1 MRWDASIVAA
11 NAEAFYISPENRG
24 FKPGQSVLGF
34 ESMGK
39 TRNMAVLCAL
49 LIVFYG
55 GFLIMVSVSIAQE
68 SQPNDAAWLCISVG
82 VMLFSGFAVL
92 MSAHY
97 IAQYR
102 SAVKHYPALK
112 ESKTILTGEL
122 MSVRRGKTRDYLIV
136 RYQFV
141 SPTGALL
148 KGEIAR
154 RHPDFERAALPY
166 IGSTVHILYLN
177 DEVYVML

>member
-1 MRWDASIVAA
+1 MRWDAPIVAA

-39 TRNMAVLCAL
+39 TRNMAVLCAM
-49 LIVFYG
+49 LIVFHG
-55 GFLIMVSVSIAQE
+55 GSLIMMLVSLIRG
-68 SQPNDAAWLCISVG
+68 SQPNDAALFCVLIG
-82 VMLFSGFAVL
+82 VMLFNGFAVL
-92 MSAHY
+92 MCGQY

-122 MSVRRGKTRDYLIV
+122 MSVRRGKTPDYLIV

-154 RHPDFERAALPY
+154 RHPDFQLAALPY
-166 IGSTVHILYLN
+166 IGSPVHILYLN